1 MGLRWRGEEV
11 KRRIQMASIAG
22 VNVTMGQAI
31 EESKT
36 NHPWTYRTGTLER
49 GIKIVQSAAV
59 RGRSVFGLWGVAN
72 VLYGKFLEA
81 NPKWA
86 WLHPAASQVY
96 PRLTENI
103 KAALGNG

>member
-1 MGLRWRGEEV
+1 MGLHWRGDEV
-11 KRRIQMASIAG
+11 KRRMQMASIVG
-22 VNVTMGQAI
+22 INVTMAQAV

-49 GIKIVQSAAV
+49 GIRIAKPASV
-59 RGRSVFGLWGVAN
+59 RGASVSGLWGVIN

-81 NPKWA
+81 NPKWT
-86 WLHPAASQVY
+86 WLRPTASQIY
-96 PRLTENI
+96 PRLAANI